1 MQTTENI
8 ICVMQ
13 TLGSKGEPL
22 TRIYRQLYNEN
33 LYISAYSRLYANKG
47 ALTPGVTNETVDGMN
62 LTKIRAIIA
71 KLRRETYRWT
81 PVRRHYI
88 QRKDGNMRPLGLP
101 TWSDKLLEEV
111 IRIILE
117 AYYEPIFSIHSHGY
131 RQHRGC
137 HTALQEIAT
146 RWTGMVWFIEGDI
159 KGCFDH
165 INHDVLMAI
174 LEKRI
179 RDKRL
184 LRLLRYRLESGIMED
199 WQYHRTY
206 SGTPQ
211 GGVLSPLLANIYLH
225 ELDTFI
231 EEILIPQWNKGE
243 KRTHN
248 RTYVSI
254 RSKINTAKRH
264 NDHQAAKEWT
274 KALRQTPSQDMFD
287 PTFRRL
293 KYVRYADDF
302 LLGFIGSKVE
312 AQEILAQIEIFL
324 EQTLCFQMSKSKS
337 KVTHAKSDYA
347 RFLGFDIGVY
357 GNVVDKIT
365 QNHRGKRR
373 SANGRII
380 LRLPAN
386 YVEKRCREWQKNG
399 KPRIN
404 GLAIAYSVE
413 ESFTRY
419 QTQFRGIVNYYQ
431 YAVDVH
437 ELARLKYA
445 MEQSLVHSLS
455 AKLKI
460 SVSKIYR
467 KYRARITVNE
477 QTHKV
482 LQSVVRNEN
491 GRELTFTWGGIP
503 LKRRRTFNL
512 PLQDQI
518 AYGYQGRNELVARM
532 MATKCELCGKE
543 TKELEGH
550 HVKKLADLPKKWR
563 KGRIPQWASTMIAR
577 RRKTLFVCKPCHG
590 RIHTKSVQ
598 G

>member
-1 MQTTENI
+1 MQTTENV

-81 PVRRHYI
+81 PVRRRYR
-88 QRKDGNMRPLGLP
+88 QRKDGKMRPLGLP

-111 IRIILE
+111 IRILLE
-117 AYYEPIFSIHSHGY
+117 AHYEPIFSTHSHGY

-137 HTALQEIAT
+137 HTALQEIVT
-146 RWTGMVWFIEGDI
+146 CWTGTAWFIEGDI

-174 LEKRI
+174 LAKHI
-179 RDKRL
+179 QDKRL

-199 WQYHRTY
+199 WQYRRTH

-225 ELDTFI
+225 ELDNFI
-231 EEILIPQWNKGE
+231 EEMLIPQWNKGK

-254 RSKINTAKRH
+254 RNKINTAKRH
-264 NDHQAAKEWT
+264 NDQQAAKEWT
-274 KALRQTPSQDMFD
+274 RALRQTPSQDMFD
-287 PTFRRL
+287 PDFRRL

-302 LLGFIGSKVE
+302 VLGFIGNKAE

-324 EQTLCFQMSKSKS
+324 GQTLRLQMSKSKS
-337 KVTHAKSDYA
+337 KITHAKSDYA
-347 RFLGFDIGVY
+347 RFLGYDIGAY

-386 YVEKRCREWQKNG
+386 YVEERCREWQKKG

-404 GLAIAYSVE
+404 GLAITYSVE

-445 MEQSLVHSLS
+445 MEQSLVHSLA

-460 SVSKIYR
+460 SVSKVYR

-477 QTHKV
+477 QSYTV

-503 LKRRRTFNL
+503 LKRRRMFSM
-512 PLQDQI
+512 PIRDQI
-518 AYGYQGRNELVARM
+518 AYGYQGRSELVARM
-532 MATKCELCGKE
+532 LATKCELCGKE
-543 TKELEGH
+543 TNELEGH

-563 KGRIPQWASTMIAR
+563 KGRTPQWALAMIAR
-577 RRKTLFVCKPCHG
+577 RRKTLFVCKPCHV
-590 RIHTKSVQ
+590 RIHTKSV
-598 G
+598 